1 MNDST
6 MDDKE
11 LVSALADGQLDA
23 QDLARGLQALVAS
36 PEARH
41 CWHTYHL
48 IGDILRAPELAA
60 ATPSSEFMQRLAQ
73 RLARESLPQPEPASL
88 AEAASAVAVVPAVP
102 PVQVPAG
109 AARDT
114 VDIPGHDSANDSRF
128 TWRFRLVAGV
138 ASLAAVGVAGW
149 LALGAAREPAQ
160 ARLALESMPPRV
172 GMVVTPTDKG
182 PMLRDPALDEMLAA
196 HRQLGDV
203 TALQA
208 PAAGLHNATFEP
220 ADR

>member
-1 MNDST
+1 MNNSK

-23 QDLARGLQALVAS
+23 QDMERGFHALSAN
-36 PEARH
+36 PEARY
-41 CWHTYHL
+41 CWDTYHL
-48 IGDILRAPELAA
+48 IGDVLRSPDLAG
-60 ATPSSEFMQRLAQ
+60 ATPSPEFVQRLAQ
-73 RLARESLPQPEPASL
+73 RLAREPAPVPGPQPEVLMAGPA
-88 AEAASAVAVVPAVP
+88 AGPAAQPQGQP
-102 PVQVPAG
+102 
-109 AARDT
+109 
-114 VDIPGHDSANDSRF
+114 IPQDSANDSRF
-128 TWRFRLVAGV
+128 ARPLKLAAGFATVAAMGV
-138 ASLAAVGVAGW
+138 AAW
-149 LALGAAREPAQ
+149 MALGAAQDSASSAA

-182 PMLRDPALDEMLAA
+182 PMLRDPALDEMLAT

-220 ADR
+220 AAR